1 MYIVGDLMKSILV
14 EITCPTCLWHTHKSS
29 DTVVIPEF
37 EPDLKQQLE
46 QEEFYAFTCPRC
58 GTRIS
63 FFHTCIYPDK
73 QHHFVLLMK
82 SEKEKKAADHHLY
95 ADMSATKRYISD
107 ARDIAEKIHILEE
120 GFDDRVIE
128 ILKLK
133 VYIYLKKQQ
142 RYPNTLRYKD
152 RDKQSETIW
161 FSYTENDQEFECA
174 SPISQTYSGHFSL
187 CSLNSCTHR
196 IKAFLN
202 VTCPQVTFF
211 IY

>member
-14 EITCPTCLWHTHKSS
+14 EITCPTCLWHTHKPS

-82 SEKEKKAADHHLY
+82 SEKEKKAAHHHLY

-161 FSYTENDQEFECA
+161 FSYTENDQEDVLALTWESYLQVKQRMPEEDTKKFHEINQRWA
-174 SPISQTYSGHFSL
+174 LQH
-187 CSLNSCTHR
+187 
-196 IKAFLN
+196 IKNF
-202 VTCPQVTFF
+202 T
-211 IY
+211 